1 MGAGLCGED
10 MDSSRRRVILAGTAG
25 VAAIFLGAAKG
36 APQDPGL
43 PSPRRRNN
51 SEPEDPNSPG
61 PPAAA
66 RKAVLEQHQKDIKK
80 DIEKLFDLAQ
90 ELKAEV
96 EKTDATAVLSLSM
109 LKKTEEIEKL
119 AKQIRE
125 HAKG

>member
-1 MGAGLCGED
+1 
-10 MDSSRRRVILAGTAG
+10 MDSSRRRVILAGTVG

-36 APQDPGL
+36 AAQEPGL
-43 PSPRRRNN
+43 PNPRRRNN
-51 SEPEDPNSPG
+51 GEPEDPNSPG
-61 PPAAA
+61 PPAGAK
-66 RKAVLEQHQKDIKK
+66 KAVLEQHQKNIKK

-90 ELKAEV
+90 DLKAEV

-109 LKKTEEIEKL
+109 LRKTEEIEKL

>member
-1 MGAGLCGED
+1 
-10 MDSSRRRVILAGTAG
+10 MDSLRRRVILAGTAG
-25 VAAIFLGAAKG
+25 VAAIFLHAAS
-36 APQDPGL
+36 AAQQEPGL
-43 PSPRRRNN
+43 PPPRRLNN
-51 SEPEDPNSPG
+51 GDPEDPNPPG
-61 PPAAA
+61 APGAAK
-66 RKAVLEQHQKDIKK
+66 KAILEEHQKNIKK

-96 EKTDATAVLSLSM
+96 DKTDATAVLSVAM